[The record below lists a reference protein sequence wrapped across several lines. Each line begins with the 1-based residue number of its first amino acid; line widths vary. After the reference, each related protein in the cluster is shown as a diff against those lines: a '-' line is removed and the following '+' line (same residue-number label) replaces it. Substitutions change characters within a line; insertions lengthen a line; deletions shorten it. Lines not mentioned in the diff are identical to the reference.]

1 MIDTT
6 HPLDRALALSPLA
19 PDRFAGAT
27 DPAWA
32 NMVGPYGGITA
43 AALLQ
48 AALVHPARLGDPVA
62 LTANFA
68 APVADGPFEIEAR
81 AVRTNRATQH
91 WTMAMTQAATAADGP
106 VATATAVFGVRRPSW
121 AAQEEHVPEMPA
133 FETVPPAQGPVPI
146 EWPRRYAM
154 RFVRGEWVDFDAPA
168 TGAENSESLLWLRDA
183 PARPLDFASL
193 AAMCDVF
200 YPRVFRRL
208 HRFVPAGTISI
219 TVHFHAGADA
229 LAEHGDAP
237 VIARAHGLRYV
248 GGFYDQ
254 RAELW
259 DPAGR
264 LLATSQQS
272 VYFKG

>member
-1 MIDTT
+1 MTSAL
-6 HPLDRALALSPLA
+6 HPLDRALALDPLG

-27 DPAWA
+27 DTDWA

-62 LTANFA
+62 FTANFA

-106 VATATAVFGVRRPSW
+106 VATATAVFGVRRPGW
-121 AAQEEHVPEMPA
+121 TAQEDTAPAMPA
-133 FETVPPAQGPVPI
+133 YETVPVAHAPVPVV
-146 EWPRRYAM
+146 WPRRYEM
-154 RFVRGEWVDFDAPA
+154 RFVRGGWIDFDEPPVD
-168 TGAENSESLLWLRDA
+168 SDDSQSLLWLRDT
-183 PARPLDFASL
+183 PPRPLDFAAL
-193 AAMCDVF
+193 TALCDVF

-208 HRFVPAGTISI
+208 HRFVPAGTVSI
-219 TVHFHAGADA
+219 TVHYHAGSAELA
-229 LAEHGDAP
+229 LHGDAP
-237 VIARAHGLRYV
+237 LIARARGLRYA

-259 DPAGR
+259 DAGGG
-264 LLATSQQS
+264 LIATSQQS